1 MDDCEKIMVSINNR
15 QKYLAT
21 KMAQYVQRLC
31 EAVEIPSVSAL
42 LEHRKD
48 VRIRLFY
55 SLINLTFPANNRI
68 HVFKRKK

>member
-1 MDDCEKIMVSINNR
+1 
-15 QKYLAT
+15 
-21 KMAQYVQRLC
+21 MAQYVQRLC

-55 SLINLTFPANNRI
+55 SLINLTFPARNNRI
-68 HVFKRKK
+68 RVLKRKK